1 MLGIPQQNNNAKKF
15 AKVIKQ
21 SAPVDNGMYK
31 AIFTGFTT
39 LGFQDDDF
47 NEGQVKFYVNLTFE
61 GIEDMAGTKLGD
73 FTKEYDDGKKEVGP
87 RCFFREIPLADDMH
101 HKSNGFAIAKALDP
115 NVATVTRGKENE
127 HTYIV
132 GFDWEKH
139 LGKTVLLQISKRV
152 AKKSGNPYNK
162 LESVMPLGIPL
173 EGRMEYTFFN
183 LYNSDQQEVFDKLD
197 GFTKKK
203 IRESK
208 RVPGEPEV
216 IYRGEVAGEEEE
228 APKPPVEAPE
238 PKAKDVDFDDDI
250 PF

>member
-21 SAPVDNGMYK
+21 SDPVDNGMYK

-173 EGRMEYTFFN
+173 EGRMEHTFFN